1 MKLFLLALLT
11 FVVPAGAA
19 ELSPAAAAALE
30 KRFFAVQQST
40 RTLTAAFTQTLT
52 APGLPAP
59 VVSHGQL
66 FYRAPDELRIAY
78 TEPAGEMLQ
87 LDATTFT
94 VLRTGRPAVR
104 RPPGHS
110 SARAL
115 GALRDILR
123 GQRPSGE
130 MTTTVT
136 RRGNT
141 YLVVL
146 TPTATGGFQPERI
159 ENILDARS
167 MQLRTLS
174 ITLPRGTIMRFDFSN
189 PRRNQ
194 SLPPDAFAPL

>member
-1 MKLFLLALLT
+1 MKLFLLTLLT
-11 FVVPAGAA
+11 LIVPAGAA

-59 VVSHGQL
+59 VVSRGQL

-78 TEPAGEMLQ
+78 TEPRGEMLQ
-87 LDATTFT
+87 LDPAAFT
-94 VLRTGRPAVR
+94 ALRTGRPAVR
-104 RPPGHS
+104 RSPGHS
-110 SARAL
+110 SGRAL
-115 GALRDILR
+115 AALRDILR
-123 GQRPSGE
+123 GQRPSSE
-130 MTTTVT
+130 MDATVT
-136 RRGNT
+136 RRGNA

-159 ENILDARS
+159 ENIIDARS
-167 MQLRTLS
+167 MQLRSLS
-174 ITLPRGTIMRFDFSN
+174 ITLPRGAIMRFDFSN

-194 SLPPDAFAPL
+194 PLPPDAFAPL